1 MMKRLSYL
9 GCLVAIALST
19 TTMTACGETT
29 EETIIENS
37 SANVSE
43 GLSRIFTTG
52 MPKVVN
58 GYSIA
63 RNEQGQVY
71 LMKKSRG
78 RDKVI
83 FEYKAANLANTNAP
97 DVVMT
102 VTDDDDKKVYNL
114 FLNNNGYIRHCDEIE
129 YERGESPKRQTW
141 DFEYNAAGQLSKVVS
156 SENGYETTTITYRD
170 GNIVRTSVV
179 SGMSGIEKDRHDIFY
194 TSNTV
199 ATPILNKGNVMFFD
213 DTFDIDI
220 EELQYAY
227 YAGLL
232 GKATK
237 HLPIRSIDEKNEVS
251 TFRWTLDS
259 NGYPTSLSE
268 GDDTKRISW

>member
-1 MMKRLSYL
+1 MKRLSYL

-58 GYSIA
+58 GYTIA

-78 RDKVI
+78 RDKVV

-156 SENGYETTTITYRD
+156 SEDGYETTTITYKD

-237 HLPIRSIDEKNEVS
+237 HLPVRSIDEKNEVS

-259 NGYPTSLSE
+259 NGYPTCFSE
-268 GDDTKRISW
+268 GDDTKRITW

>member
-58 GYSIA
+58 GYTIA

-78 RDKVI
+78 RDKVV

-156 SENGYETTTITYRD
+156 SEDGYETTTITYKD

-237 HLPIRSIDEKNEVS
+237 HLPVRSIDEKNEVS

-259 NGYPTSLSE
+259 NGYPTCFSE
-268 GDDTKRISW
+268 GDDTKRITW